1 MRTTSR
7 PLAHLGSGV
16 LLALALTAC
25 GSAGT
30 GAVSSSRSLD
40 DLGAAL
46 SKDGIDVERYLAG
59 ISNATTDQ
67 VDDDAT
73 ADVDCPGGARRTFRA
88 SFVAKRFTA
97 DQSDADLVGAVGMG
111 AQARLK
117 VAGYRLTS
125 DTGDAMPAT
134 LRFEND
140 PATPDQRR
148 TFRTQVKPTGDTY
161 TWTIT
166 GQTAC
171 IKS

>member
-1 MRTTSR
+1 MTTTLR
-7 PLAHLGSGV
+7 PLAHLGTGV

-25 GSAGT
+25 GSAGN

-46 SKDGIDVERYLAG
+46 SKDGTDVERYLAG
-59 ISNATTDQ
+59 ISNATTDT

-73 ADVDCPGGARRTFRA
+73 ADVHCPGGARRTFRA
-88 SFVAKRFTA
+88 SFVATRFTA
-97 DQSDADLVGAVGMG
+97 GQSDADLKGAVGMG

-117 VAGYRLTS
+117 LAGYRLTS
-125 DTGDAMPAT
+125 DTDDAMPAT

-140 PATPDQRR
+140 PSTPDQRR
-148 TFRTQVKPTGDTY
+148 TFRTEVKPAGDTY
-161 TWTIT
+161 TWTIS

-171 IKS
+171 IRN